1 MLNLKVVTWS
11 LGIFTATSF
20 VLCVIYGLVVPE
32 RLHAAQVLEALL
44 PAFKWLTFP
53 GFVLGLLES
62 FLYGAY
68 VGLVFVPIYNA
79 LSRRWIPAYLV
90 EHNASA

>member
-1 MLNLKVVTWS
+1 MLNIRIVSWS
-11 LGIFTATSF
+11 MGIFMAISF
-20 VLCVIYGLVVPE
+20 VVCVLYGLIVPPS
-32 RLHAAQVLEALL
+32 LHMASFLESIL

-53 GFVLGLLES
+53 GFLLGLIES

-79 LSRRWIPAYLV
+79 LSRRWGAEPTRQ
-90 EHNASA
+90 